1 MDERL
6 HKRAMAIAGLL
17 VGLPTVAAGGT
28 GAMLGL
34 MAVWDG
40 KYLTGDEYTLLLLW
54 SSAGIIG
61 LLSWLWLSGLF
72 LWRGVAGLR
81 QSPVVAWVGL
91 ALWLGRVG
99 RGRRH
104 AVLHDQQWRDLDI
117 GLSVWPAAAGDGRAP
132 GLAALGTRGIAA
144 ARTGLSRAPQ
154 LVGHAG
160 WPECRR
166 FRAGSICCGA
176 LSQVPLRR
184 CHDGGNRS
192 LSQAF
197 HALPLLP
204 TCRYP
209 GHRLARL

>member
-28 GAMLGL
+28 GAVLGL

-81 QSPVVAWVGL
+81 QSPVMAWVGL
-91 ALWLGRVG
+91 ALG
-99 RGRRH
+99 
-104 AVLHDQQWRDLDI
+104 
-117 GLSVWPAAAGDGRAP
+117 
-132 GLAALGTRGIAA
+132 GLAASGVVVATLYSTISNGEISTLGFLGF
-144 ARTGLSRAPQ
+144 GP
-154 LVGHAG
+154 
-160 WPECRR
+160 
-166 FRAGSICCGA
+166 
-176 LSQVPLRR
+176 
-184 CHDGGNRS
+184 
-192 LSQAF
+192 
-197 HALPLLP
+197 PLLVMAGHLAWLRWARVASP
-204 TCRYP
+204 PPAP
-209 GHRLARL
+209 G